1 MGDSLAEPGAG
12 TIPSSEAISTGK
24 VGQNVNSAT
33 SKRLARDSLVENG
46 RNKVNIECRF
56 CSSRILNA
64 GMSQFVETECSLPPL
79 DGMGSGKQA
88 ESEGQL
94 SEFWCVDDIYT
105 FENIGFS
112 NTVGKTKY
120 LTCADCD
127 RGPLGY
133 HNLETKKSFVALS
146 RVHHL

>member
-1 MGDSLAEPGAG
+1 MGDSQVVPGTG
-12 TIPSSEAISTGK
+12 TVLSSEARPTGNM
-24 VGQNVNSAT
+24 GQNVNSAT
-33 SKRLARDSLVENG
+33 CKRLTKDNLVENG
-46 RNKVNIECRF
+46 RNKGNIECRF

-64 GMSQFVETECSLPPL
+64 GMSQFVEAECSLPPL
-79 DGMGSGKQA
+79 DGTSSGEQA
-88 ESEGQL
+88 EPEEQL
-94 SEFWCVDDIYT
+94 AEFWCVDDIYT

-120 LTCADCD
+120 LACADCD
-127 RGPLGY
+127 RGPVGY